1 MQRIDVTAV
10 LRYFALALCVGAMA
24 GGLLVIIGFLV
35 PRYVPENYRIIMG
48 AVIFLYGAYRFVV
61 IYYRKNADR
70 GAE

>member
-1 MQRIDVTAV
+1 MQRIDVPTV
-10 LRYFALALCVGAMA
+10 LRYLALALCVGAMA

-61 IYYRKNADR
+61 IYYRRNADR